1 MANFLTYQIIL
12 GNVKYAVIIAK
23 FPAQQSA
30 IDAKLSE
37 MGWMIDSTGNC
48 VAKAA

>member
-1 MANFLTYQIIL
+1 MENFLTYQIIL
-12 GNVKYAVIIAK
+12 GNVKYAVTIAK

-37 MGWMIDSTGNC
+37 MGWMIDSIGNC
-48 VAKAA
+48 VAKTA